1 MDEIKTMNTR
11 ERRNRRKH
19 RTILNNAGFDTADP
33 NPMDSLSNFSDVMLV
48 LAVGI
53 LLALVLHWNVPLGQ
67 SGSEAV
73 SGEPGTVSIEGS
85 DLTPVKDIPDG
96 SEQIGNVYYDA
107 RTGRYYI
114 LQE

>member
-1 MDEIKTMNTR
+1 MLTGT
-11 ERRNRRKH
+11 
-19 RTILNNAGFDTADP
+19 GFDIADP

-67 SGSEAV
+67 SGSGT
-73 SGEPGTVSIEGS
+73 SIDRTGTVSLEGS
-85 DLTPVKDIPDG
+85 DLTRVEDIPDG

-107 RTGRYYI
+107 QTGRYYI